1 MDNFFNKHSAKL
13 KSIALILMLAIPF
26 LLYSAAMH
34 GLIFQVKVC
43 LMFMIGIMLYVLIK
57 G

>member
-13 KSIALILMLAIPF
+13 KRIALILMLAIPF
-26 LLYSAAMH
+26 LLYAAAMH

-43 LMFMIGIMLYVLIK
+43 LMLMIGIMLYVLIK

>member
-1 MDNFFNKHSAKL
+1 MDNFFKKHSTKI

-34 GLIFQVKVC
+34 GLIFQVKILLV
-43 LMFMIGIMLYVLIK
+43 LMIGVMLYVLIK